1 MGNLRNIFN
10 FSSKVKTF
18 LREVKTP
25 IVPRILFEQ
34 LNNLTLSRAVIKADT
49 FKCLIFVNQKST
61 TQLRRE

>member
-25 IVPRILFEQ
+25 IFPRILFEQ
-34 LNNLTLSRAVIKADT
+34 LNNLTLS
-49 FKCLIFVNQKST
+49 
-61 TQLRRE
+61 